1 MKNKVYETIKTL
13 PPKGLV
19 VLLGSTG
26 NKVGIAVR
34 KTESLYNLLS
44 DEQKQ
49 KIMASDAQDVQ
60 SVFDV
65 PMVDK
70 SLEKIGLSHDELV
83 PAEMSDHE
91 SLAKA
96 ERDKKLWM
104 MNSNWYKRPGV
115 SRDNVGTGGNGR
127 IGHALETLNHSIFRR
142 KIRRNLRKIGDYN
155 LQRWRMV
162 NGEGEIAKNFIP
174 VFVVLSTVGG
184 YGTGTLC
191 PTLQVIRREARDL
204 KLPVKIIVMCLI
216 SGSLEPADAETAARN
231 QELVLRE
238 LQARVTGEYRDLTDN
253 DSVHELPSDSIILI
267 SNANN
272 DGEFNSFDRL
282 IAIAAQHIF
291 YYFYTPLGQKIQEK
305 TVDIEADPP
314 KDHLGGQRCVSTLGY
329 SKIHLDRPRLLLCVA
344 YKLISLF
351 FSSLRANK
359 KHPEVVKLVD
369 IVTAETALSETET
382 HSLAFER
389 ILCLRS
395 MGNNDAR
402 QHAIA
407 LFQQRAGHRWGFGG
421 CCDIDDA
428 GMYTLDVELP
438 QRLIPQIQRETL
450 KLADDA
456 AIAIRSKVTA
466 LLNDRDGISKA
477 QQFLEGFCGPI
488 DKFEKA
494 NRAKLIRA
502 QNNSSRIKS
511 MLGRV
516 RGLLDKLK
524 GKFWLWR
531 SLSYSTKKEIRRI
544 LPPTTE
550 KAIRNQLEIKG
561 RLTLANSLYPK
572 IRLVIAEQLSEVHKI
587 AENVANANEVVK
599 AEIDRLQMFDPI
611 LLVPVGNELV
621 TSDFIEEQFR
631 VVLAAEDG
639 TETIAQKIFETFHS
653 YFKNLIAFNHRD
665 IGEIEATLLKY
676 CTGTAKRNL
685 YQLNVADVFRQSC
698 KSTAQ
703 QKERIAQAIGE
714 SRGRLRIMGEAD
726 EDIPTMKFVGVNDR
740 NVGGWVTKL
749 SGQLDP
755 QNGDWE
761 FVEMNDPNTIVFF
774 QQRCRVSLTRI
785 INETARRWN
794 SPCDSQEHAQLGSD
808 PFLSLIPSAGAS
820 AEEINTTIAMGLMT
834 GQISLNGKG
843 YQLDNRT
850 GQPIYLGESLEDINR
865 RIAEI
870 YPQMVSLY
878 REFLL
883 KLSKDASI
891 VTGNSGGAVDVAD
904 YSGEGQLAQQLG
916 EQPFIRAQE
925 IANALMPYIRRLPLD
940 GAKA

>member
-1 MKNKVYETIKTL
+1 MKQKVYETIKTL

-49 KIMASDAQDVQ
+49 SFLAFDAQDVQ

-65 PMVDK
+65 PMADR
-70 SLEKIGLSHDELV
+70 SLEKTGLSQDELV

-96 ERDKKLWM
+96 ERDKILWM
-104 MNSNWYKRPGV
+104 VGPNWHKRPGGCIE
-115 SRDNVGTGGNGR
+115 NVGTGGNLR
-127 IGHALETLNHSIFRR
+127 VGHALSSLNQNKFRH
-142 KIRRNLRKIGDYN
+142 KIRRSLRKIGDYN
-155 LQRWRMV
+155 LQRWQMV
-162 NGEGEIAKNFIP
+162 NGEGKTAKRFIP
-174 VFVVLSTVGG
+174 VFVISSGVGG

-191 PTLQVIRREARDL
+191 PTLQVIRRQARDL

-231 QELVLRE
+231 QELILRE
-238 LQARVTGEYRDLTDN
+238 LQARVNGEYRDLTDN
-253 DSVHELPSDSIILI
+253 DPVHEPLCDSIMLI

-291 YYFYTPLGQKIQEK
+291 YFFHTPLGQKIQEK
-305 TVDIEADPP
+305 TVDIEADWP
-314 KDHLGGQRCVSTLGY
+314 KDHLGGQRCVSTYGY
-329 SKIHLDRPRLLLCVA
+329 AKIHLDKARLLLCVA
-344 YKLISLF
+344 HKLLSLF
-351 FSSLRANK
+351 FGSLLVDK
-359 KHPEVVKLVD
+359 KYPEAVKLVD
-369 IVTAETALSETET
+369 IVTAETALSETEI

-389 ILCLRS
+389 ILCLHS

-407 LFQQRAGHRWGFGG
+407 MFQQRAGHRWGFGG

-428 GMYTLDVELP
+428 GRYTLDVELP

-450 KLADDA
+450 KLADDG

-477 QQFLEGFCGPI
+477 QQFLDGFGEPI

-511 MLGRV
+511 MLGRA
-516 RGLLDKLK
+516 RGLLNKLK

-531 SLSYSTKKEIRRI
+531 SLSFSTKKEIRRI
-544 LPPTTE
+544 LPPTTD
-550 KAIRNQLEIKG
+550 KAIRNQLEIEG
-561 RLTLANSLYPK
+561 RLALANSLYPK
-572 IRLVIAEQLSEVHKI
+572 IRLVIAGQLAEVHKI

-599 AEIDRLQMFDPI
+599 AEVDRLQMFDPI

-653 YFKNLIAFNHRD
+653 YFKNLIAFNHCD

-698 KSTAQ
+698 KSTTQ

-749 SGQLDP
+749 ADQIDP
-755 QNGDWE
+755 QNGEWE

-794 SPCDSQEHAQLGSD
+794 PPVDLREHAQLGSD

-834 GQISLNGKG
+834 GQISRNGKG
-843 YQLDNRT
+843 YKLDNRT
-850 GQPIYLGESLEDINR
+850 GQPIHLGESLEDINR
-865 RIAEI
+865 RIAES

-891 VTGNSGGAVDVAD
+891 VTGNSSGAVDVTD
-904 YSGEGQLAQQLG
+904 YSGDGQLAQQLG
-916 EQPFIRAQE
+916 ERPFIRACQ
-925 IANALMPYIRRLPLD
+925 IADALMPYLRRLPSD